1 MKPINQLG
9 RTLKSTL
16 RGRVLFVILILT
28 LWLTACNMPGRT
40 SSNFEGTKAALD
52 AQGTQLAQQL
62 VDISKATQI
71 AFEVQSTV
79 VAQQAAQLTAVAQAS
94 DSPPVAENVNLPE
107 NQPTQTLIPTAIP
120 LPTETPF
127 PTPEPPT
134 PTPDVEK
141 WMKTSKILLFEDIA
155 GANLVRYIKD
165 ALDGMFL
172 PYVDVKDA
180 VGDFKGQLLS
190 GTDWDL
196 IITGVEA
203 RSGVQGEFFSYLND
217 QVNRGSSLILEVWN
231 LDDVGGDRAT
241 TLLTNCGVK
250 FQKDWWNPPDGSRS
264 IWWLVPEHPIF
275 HEPNDGVTLAH
286 YSIEWYE
293 DAGDFIKKL
302 PGSEATIL
310 AGNLAWEKDNHGTIA
325 ICKDGRF
332 ILQTH
337 STHDYHKEDI
347 MRLWQNYISN
357 ALKAHFADSHI
368 Q

>member
-1 MKPINQLG
+1 LPSG
-9 RTLKSTL
+9 T
-16 RGRVLFVILILT
+16 G
-28 LWLTACNMPGRT
+28 
-40 SSNFEGTKAALD
+40 SNLNGTKVALD
-52 AQGTQLAQQL
+52 AQSTQLAQQL
-62 VDISKATQI
+62 ADISRATQV

-79 VAQQAAQLTAVAQAS
+79 MAQQAAQITELAKAEEVESEVENTVVLTS
-94 DSPPVAENVNLPE
+94 
-107 NQPTQTLIPTAIP
+107 QPTEPPPPTALP
-120 LPTETPF
+120 LPTETPL

-134 PTPDVEK
+134 PTPDIDT
-141 WMKTSKILLFEDIA
+141 WMKSSNILLFEDIA
-155 GANLVRYIKD
+155 GAFLVRYIKD
-165 ALDGMFL
+165 ALDGMGL

-203 RSGVQGEFFSYLND
+203 RSGVQGEFFSYIND
-217 QVNRGSSLILEVWN
+217 QINRGSSVILEVWN
-231 LDDVGGDRAT
+231 LDDVGGSKAS

-275 HEPNDGVTLAH
+275 HEPNDGVLLSH
-286 YSIEWYE
+286 YNLQWFG
-293 DAGDFIKKL
+293 DAGDFIMKL
-302 PGSEATIL
+302 PGSDATIL

-332 ILQTH
+332 IIQTH
-337 STHDYHKEDI
+337 STHDYHKEDM
-347 MRLWQNYISN
+347 MRLWQNYIYN
-357 ALKAHFADSHI
+357 ALKAHFSASHG